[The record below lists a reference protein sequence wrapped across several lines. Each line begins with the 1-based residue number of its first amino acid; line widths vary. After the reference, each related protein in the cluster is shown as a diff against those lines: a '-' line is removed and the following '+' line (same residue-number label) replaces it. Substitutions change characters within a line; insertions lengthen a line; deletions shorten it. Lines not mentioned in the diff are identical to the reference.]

1 MGIEVVAGVLEGVEV
16 TETEN
21 EGPLVGVTPPEMDGR
36 SDPVE
41 TKEAVP
47 VEEGVIE
54 AKGGVGVTP
63 KDTLA
68 PSVLTP
74 DPVPLL
80 EGEGGEDRVGE
91 ASADKVTAGDLEPL
105 PLPLP
110 SPGVADEVALPPPPL
125 LVALGVPE
133 ATPLLVAA
141 PPRLVVDDTLGSP
154 LTVKV
159 PEPSPLLVPPT
170 KSVGDFDMLADRV

>member
-1 MGIEVVAGVLEGVEV
+1 MLEGVEV
-16 TETEN
+16 AEMEN

-36 SDPVE
+36 GDPME

-47 VEEGVIE
+47 VDEGVIE

-80 EGEGGEDRVGE
+80 EGEGGEDRVEE
-91 ASADKVTAGDLEPL
+91 ASADKVTAGDFEPL

-110 SPGVADEVALPPPPL
+110 SPGVADEVALPPPPNNPPLL

-133 ATPLLVAA
+133 TTPLLVT
-141 PPRLVVDDTLGSP
+141 PPRLLVDDTLGSP

-159 PEPSPLLVPPT
+159 PEPTPLLVPPT
-170 KSVGDFDMLADRV
+170 KSVGDLDMLADRV